1 MSIYLELIER
11 VSEGELF
18 HIDFEKR
25 NMKVGKEY
33 LIKDGNFDETKNLLS
48 GYVEVSAN
56 TLKAALHTIE
66 QLYQTYKYSLPS
78 ERSDNK
84 RKRYFKALSME
95 EITDEQLMVAER
107 REVACAALEG
117 FVLCMVI
124 SGQLVW
130 DEEIMQGKWF
140 WQSKT
145 DSDLVLLRS
154 WVEGK

>member
-11 VSEGELF
+11 VSDGETF

-25 NMKVGKEY
+25 NMKVGNEY
-33 LIKDGNFDETKNLLS
+33 LIKDGEFDEERALFPSLYEDVYS
-48 GYVEVSAN
+48 LHV
-56 TLKAALHTIE
+56 ALHMIRE
-66 QLYQTYKYSLPS
+66 LYRNYKYSLPS

-84 RKRYFKALSME
+84 RRKYFKALPME

-107 REVACAALEG
+107 REITQAALEG
-117 FVLCMVI
+117 LVLCLIV
-124 SGQLVW
+124 SGQLIW

-140 WQSKT
+140 WQSK
-145 DSDLVLLRS
+145 SDPDLILLRS

>member
-11 VSEGELF
+11 VSDGESF
-18 HIDFEKR
+18 HINFEKR
-25 NMKVGKEY
+25 NMKVGKDY
-33 LIKDGNFDETKNLLS
+33 LIKDGEFDETKELFPKLYEAYDLY
-48 GYVEVSAN
+48 G
-56 TLKAALHTIE
+56 ALHMIRE
-66 QLYQTYKYSLPS
+66 LYKNYKYSLPS

-84 RKRYFKALSME
+84 RRKYFKALPME

-107 REVACAALEG
+107 REVSRAALEG
-117 FVLCMVI
+117 LVLCLIV

-130 DEEIMQGKWF
+130 DEEVMNGKWF

-145 DSDLVLLRS
+145 DPDLIVLRS

>member
-11 VSEGELF
+11 VSEGETF

-33 LIKDGNFDETKNLLS
+33 LIKEGKFDEEKELLPD
-48 GYVEVSAN
+48 
-56 TLKAALHTIE
+56 
-66 QLYQTYKYSLPS
+66 LYQIYNTRFALNTIRDLYKNYKYSLPS

-84 RKRYFKALSME
+84 RRHYFKALPME
-95 EITDEQLMVAER
+95 EITDEQLIVAER

-117 FVLCMVI
+117 FVLCMIV

-130 DEEIMQGKWF
+130 DEEIMEGKWF
-140 WQSKT
+140 YQSKI
-145 DSDLVLLRS
+145 DPDFVLLRS
-154 WVEGK
+154 WVDGK